1 MGARRT
7 SSSSAASSGF
17 GVGADGAGGGGVE
30 GVGVASGAGV
40 ARVEDWGAGEVRRAA
55 ADFGE
60 GGARDAARDAE
71 GGGGGDEG
79 EDEQGGEGADAVMA
93 GASTA
98 TIMGGPTV
106 LSAPGTAARKRIR
119 AELSEDAVMASPV
132 KRGRTNEDAD
142 EAESADANPLDMA
155 APAPRSRRT
164 RKLA

>member
-30 GVGVASGAGV
+30 GVGVDSGAGV

-71 GGGGGDEG
+71 GGGGDG
-79 EDEQGGEGADAVMA
+79 ERSLAGGRSRSGERRDAATAVFADMASA
-93 GASTA
+93 GAVCGGRGEAGETGWESRARLETRELRQRPIIKSIDSTSK
-98 TIMGGPTV
+98 I
-106 LSAPGTAARKRIR
+106 
-119 AELSEDAVMASPV
+119 
-132 KRGRTNEDAD
+132 
-142 EAESADANPLDMA
+142 
-155 APAPRSRRT
+155 
-164 RKLA
+164 

>member
-30 GVGVASGAGV
+30 GVGVDSGAGV

-71 GGGGGDEG
+71 GGGGDG
-79 EDEQGGEGADAVMA
+79 ERDTSETLSSLSSSCLSSLVRWKRVREVTVCRECSHLPETRGEYLQRRGTRAAVRFWPSH
-93 GASTA
+93 GN
-98 TIMGGPTV
+98 
-106 LSAPGTAARKRIR
+106 RIPPCDGFCR
-119 AELSEDAVMASPV
+119 HF
-132 KRGRTNEDAD
+132 
-142 EAESADANPLDMA
+142 
-155 APAPRSRRT
+155 PRLT
-164 RKLA
+164 